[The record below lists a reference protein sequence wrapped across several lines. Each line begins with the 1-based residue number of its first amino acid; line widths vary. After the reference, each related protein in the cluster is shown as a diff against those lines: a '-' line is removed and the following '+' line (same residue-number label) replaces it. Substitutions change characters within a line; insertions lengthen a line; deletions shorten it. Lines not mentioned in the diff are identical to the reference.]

1 MIGIY
6 MLSFNSGDH
15 VYIGQSSEISKR
27 FKEHTRAML
36 NGTHDNYKVLRAY
49 EKYGLPELIVL
60 DECTLSE
67 LNTLERNWIEEF
79 DSINNGLNISDPFNG
94 YRALTAKHSKR
105 TILKI
110 FSLLYRT
117 TYTQM
122 QISKKT
128 KVPKPTIAKIAC
140 GNSHIWLAEQYP
152 EQYAKMKTNNTLRLK
167 NNRAGGK
174 FRTYPTLIDPDGK
187 EWEVTNVS
195 QFCRDHYLLKEGDS
209 GIGQLMLGI
218 KKQYKGFRL
227 KDREN
232 IDFNKKEYY
241 STSIISS

>member
-6 MLSFNSGDH
+6 MMSFNNGDS
-15 VYIGQSSEISKR
+15 VYIGQSATIDRR
-27 FKEHTRAML
+27 FKEHTRTML
-36 NGTHDNYKVLRAY
+36 NGTHDNYKVLQAY
-49 EKYGLPELIVL
+49 KKYGLPEFIVL
-60 DECTLSE
+60 SECSLAE
-67 LNTLERNWIEEF
+67 LDSLERSWIEEF

-94 YRALTAKHSKR
+94 YRSLTARHSKR

-117 TYTQM
+117 TQTQM
-122 QISKKT
+122 QISKRT
-128 KVPKPTIAKIAC
+128 GVPKPTIAKIAC
-140 GNSHIWLAEQYP
+140 GNSHVWLLEQYP
-152 EQYAKMKTNNTLRLK
+152 EQYAKMKDSNAVRLR

-187 EWEVTNVS
+187 EWEVTNVA

-227 KDREN
+227 KDRES
-232 IDFNKKEYY
+232 IDFSKREYS
-241 STSIISS
+241 STSIG